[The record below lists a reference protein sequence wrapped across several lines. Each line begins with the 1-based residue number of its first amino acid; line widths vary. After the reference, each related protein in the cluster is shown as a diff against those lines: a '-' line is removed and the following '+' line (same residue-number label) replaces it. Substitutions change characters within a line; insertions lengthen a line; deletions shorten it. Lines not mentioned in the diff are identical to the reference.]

1 MFQFQV
7 KSCVKNVLSLNE
19 WKEKE
24 FLYYIITNK
33 IWIIK
38 IKKYILFTQ
47 RDTSINPSIVNNFN
61 VVLKNKLIVGN
72 DLKITFRI
80 NRAFQKANSTYC
92 KFLDFIVSIE
102 FLNIRMTILTMK
114 FFKNVWSIISFLR
127 ISTVF
132 RS

>member
-7 KSCVKNVLSLNE
+7 KSCVKNVLSLTE

-24 FLYYIITNK
+24 FRYYIITKK
-33 IWIIK
+33 IWITK
-38 IKKYILFTQ
+38 IKKYILFT
-47 RDTSINPSIVNNFN
+47 RKDTSINPTIVNNFN
-61 VVLKNKLIVGN
+61 VVSKNRLIVGN
-72 DLKITFRI
+72 DLKIIFSI
-80 NRAFQKANSTYC
+80 NQAFQNANSTYC

-114 FFKNVWSIISFLR
+114 FFKNVWTIMSFLR

>member
-7 KSCVKNVLSLNE
+7 KSCLKNVLSLNE

-24 FLYYIITNK
+24 FRYYKITKK

-38 IKKYILFTQ
+38 IKKYILFT
-47 RDTSINPSIVNNFN
+47 RKDTSINPTIVNHFN
-61 VVLKNKLIVGN
+61 VVLKNRLIVGN
-72 DLKITFRI
+72 DLKIILII
-80 NRAFQKANSTYC
+80 NRAFQKTNSTYC

-102 FLNIRMTILTMK
+102 FLNIRMTILKK
-114 FFKNVWSIISFLR
+114 FFKNAWTIISFLR